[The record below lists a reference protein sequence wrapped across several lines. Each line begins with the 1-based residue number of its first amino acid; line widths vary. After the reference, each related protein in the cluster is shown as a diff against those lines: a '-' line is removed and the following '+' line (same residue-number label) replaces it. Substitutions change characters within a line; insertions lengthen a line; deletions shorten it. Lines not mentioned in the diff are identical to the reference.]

1 MSFPDQKTVNV
12 LLTTLLFAAVL
23 GIIYMARGVLIIFCF
38 SILFAYLLDP
48 VVSFM
53 DRHSLLR
60 RKARGPHI
68 AEAYLGLLILVA
80 GTVYV
85 LIPQASSR
93 PGAFLRNIASFS
105 DRLGSGEIA
114 TEAGQTNGWSDA
126 QTLRAKEFLTSHRE
140 TIRKG
145 SSQIQSLAAMVLGAG
160 AVIPILAIFLLAD
173 GRRLADMALA
183 AFATEENLDT
193 LQSLSRELNSVL
205 RHYIRA
211 KMTLVGLSFTYV
223 SVSLFVL
230 RYPHALA
237 LGILAGVLEFIP
249 IAGWITAATT
259 IIGFGILTHSHWIWM
274 AALLG
279 IWRVLIDYWIAPR
292 VLGHELDVH
301 PLLAIFTLMVGA
313 AVGGFVGVYL
323 ALPIAAVI
331 RVIWRRLGSSR
342 NEKGEVLPAVS
353 TVQGRAAA
361 S

>member
-1 MSFPDQKTVNV
+1 MAFPDRKTVDV

-23 GIIYMARGVLIIFCF
+23 GIIYLARTVLIVFCF
-38 SILFAYLLDP
+38 SILFAYLIDP
-48 VVSFM
+48 VVSFL
-53 DRHSLLR
+53 DRYSFLH
-60 RKARGPHI
+60 RKTRGIHI
-68 AEAYLGLLILVA
+68 AEVYLGLLIFLA
-80 GTVYV
+80 LTVYV
-85 LIPQASSR
+85 LVPQASSR
-93 PGAFLRNIASFS
+93 PGAFLRNIATFG
-105 DRLGSGEIA
+105 DRLGSGEVA
-114 TEAGQTNGWSDA
+114 TEMGQTNGWSEER
-126 QTLRAKEFLTSHRE
+126 TLRAKQFLTSHRE
-140 TIRKG
+140 TIQKATN
-145 SSQIQSLAAMVLGAG
+145 QVQSLGATVLGAG
-160 AVIPILAIFLLAD
+160 AVIPILAIFFIAD
-173 GRRLADMALA
+173 GRRIADMAIA
-183 AFATEENLDT
+183 TFATKQNVER

-230 RYPHALA
+230 RYPHTLT

-249 IAGWITAATT
+249 IAGWITTATT

-292 VLGHELDVH
+292 VLGHELEIH

-313 AVGGFVGVYL
+313 AVGGLVGVYL

-331 RVIWRRLGSSR
+331 RVIWLRLGGSR
-342 NEKGEVLPAVS
+342 DQERHVLPAVA
-353 TVQGRAAA
+353 TVQGQAAA